1 MISNSIQESYIPHNQ
16 VVRPIEATKI
26 HSKFENGY
34 SRVTANENLKRFSSS
49 PQENGSG
56 LDQSCSFNKGDTI
69 SSYVKVNKIKS
80 NQPSETIGEAT
91 KNQARIS
98 GMKDNTMTSQI
109 GYITMNEAITRNQ
122 NQTVTSQQNQGTNN
136 QTSNPRKGGYV
147 SHADV
152 IRPLE

>member
-1 MISNSIQESYIPHNQ
+1 MQFRVALPETIKNKCSY
-16 VVRPIEATKI
+16 
-26 HSKFENGY
+26 KFITQQN
-34 SRVTANENLKRFSSS
+34 VKRFSSS

-56 LDQSCSFNKGDTI
+56 LDQSCSVNKGDTI
-69 SSYVKVNKIKS
+69 SSYVKINKIKS
-80 NQPSETIGEAT
+80 NQPSEAIGEAT

-136 QTSNPRKGGYV
+136 QTSKRTKNCARQIRQ
-147 SHADV
+147 HDV
-152 IRPLE
+152 KC